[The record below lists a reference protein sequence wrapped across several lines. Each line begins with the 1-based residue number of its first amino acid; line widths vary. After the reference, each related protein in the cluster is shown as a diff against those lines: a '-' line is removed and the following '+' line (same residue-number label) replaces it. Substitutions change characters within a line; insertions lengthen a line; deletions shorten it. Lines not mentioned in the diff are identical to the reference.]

1 VKNLYKL
8 RVFKDKLPR
17 KIFRR
22 KKEAVEGDWED
33 FIRRRSMVYI
43 A

>member
-8 RVFKDKLPR
+8 RVLKDKLLR

-22 KKEAVEGDWED
+22 KEAVEGDRED
-33 FIRRRSMVYI
+33 FIRRSSMVYI

>member
-1 VKNLYKL
+1 VKNIYRL
-8 RVFKDKLPR
+8 RVFKDKLLR

-22 KKEAVEGDWED
+22 KKEEVEGDWED
-33 FIRRRSMVYI
+33 FIRRSSMVYV

>member
-1 VKNLYKL
+1 
-8 RVFKDKLPR
+8 VFKDKLLR

-33 FIRRRSMVYI
+33 FIRRSLKIMRVIKSRRTR
-43 A
+43 